1 MVKKVVTFDNL
12 KGMPLHTITSNLI
25 SIFVDFK
32 VDNKAM
38 TNSCGVVGV
47 VEFSLSQYIKEKWN
61 YGVHK
66 ERLNFLSTQMKV
78 NLKSHPKS
86 PLALKGG

>member
-1 MVKKVVTFDNL
+1 
-12 KGMPLHTITSNLI
+12 
-25 SIFVDFK
+25 
-32 VDNKAM
+32 M

-47 VEFSLSQYIKEKWN
+47 VEFNLSQYIKEKWN

-66 ERLNFLSTQMKV
+66 EKLNFLSTQMEV
-78 NLKSHPKS
+78 NFKSHPKS